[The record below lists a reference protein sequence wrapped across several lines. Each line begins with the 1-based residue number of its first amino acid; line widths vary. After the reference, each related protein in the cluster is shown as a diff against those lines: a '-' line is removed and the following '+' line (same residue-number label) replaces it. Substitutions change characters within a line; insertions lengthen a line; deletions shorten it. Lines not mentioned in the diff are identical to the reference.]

1 MLSAHS
7 GPTPCRATALAGAL
21 ARSLVGALAAAGI
34 AACAARPTVHHEA
47 RGALGPYSALV
58 EAGDFVHVA
67 GRIGA
72 TDGDFETEARTAIGA
87 VEVELAR
94 AGLALGDVVQATC
107 YLTDMGLY
115 ARFNAVYAE
124 RVPRPWPA
132 RAVVGVSALPAGA
145 RVEIVVVAR
154 RR

>member
-1 MLSAHS
+1 MRTDCWPCSVPGFVLSL
-7 GPTPCRATALAGAL
+7 ALAVCC
-21 ARSLVGALAAAGI
+21 SVS
-34 AACAARPTVHHEA
+34 CAAPSVHHEA

-58 EAGDFVHVA
+58 EAGELVFVA

-72 TDGDFETEARTAIGA
+72 TEADFETEVETTLGA

-94 AGLALGDVVQATC
+94 AGLTLADVVQATC
-107 YLTDMGLY
+107 YLSDIGLY
-115 ARFNAVYAE
+115 ERFNAVYAA

-132 RAVVGVSALPAGA
+132 RAVVGVSGLPAGA
-145 RVEIVVVAR
+145 RVEIVAIAR